1 MVSPL
6 PRRFRTAPVR
16 RFSAR
21 SHRVRVENIG
31 EMLHYAVLRSRG
43 CSRRV
48 GLTWAAALVMMA
60 PAACSRAPTST
71 SSGIPSAE
79 AKASPGAIDATTPL
93 PDPLPDVAA
102 RVNGQAVP
110 IGFVNLMADEMLKGR
125 SRVKD
130 RSWAYRTALQRLI
143 ERELLVE
150 EALARGLSA
159 DDKRAQ
165 QIYNESRIHY
175 KDEDDWATYLANEG
189 VTRDALRAQIR
200 AQLMAQALIDQEAGL
215 ASSLVTDE
223 DTRAFYDSHPSMF
236 ESGEKLEVS
245 QILLRVPPP
254 ASATQAARVRRQAEA
269 LLARARG
276 GEDFAKLAKEY
287 SQDEATAGKGGDL
300 APFGHGQV
308 DPIIEKAAFALQPG
322 EVSGVVGTLA
332 GFHLLKLRKRIPS
345 EHLAYEPLKESIRR
359 YIVVDRRRERVAEL
373 LESLRAKAKIETFL

>member
-1 MVSPL
+1 M
-6 PRRFRTAPVR
+6 
-16 RFSAR
+16 
-21 SHRVRVENIG
+21 
-31 EMLHYAVLRSRG
+31 
-43 CSRRV
+43 
-48 GLTWAAALVMMA
+48 AL
-60 PAACSRAPTST
+60 AACSGAPVPT
-71 SSGIPSAE
+71 PSALP
-79 AKASPGAIDATTPL
+79 SPGAQASAGAIDVTTPL

-150 EALARGLSA
+150 EALARGVSA
-159 DDKRAQ
+159 DDKRVQ

-200 AQLMAQALIDQEAGL
+200 AQLMAQALIDHEASL
-215 ASSLVTDE
+215 ASSQVTDE
-223 DTRAFYDSHPSMF
+223 EARAFYDSHPSLF
-236 ESGEKLEVS
+236 ESGERLDVS

-254 ASATQAARVRRQAEA
+254 ASATQAAMVRRQAEA
-269 LLARARG
+269 LLARVRK

-287 SQDEATAGKGGDL
+287 SQDEATAAKGGEM
-300 APFGHGQV
+300 ARFGHGQV

-332 GFHLLKLRKRIPS
+332 GFHLLKVRKRVPS
-345 EHLAYEPLKESIRR
+345 EHLAYEPLKDGIRQ
-359 YIVVDRRRERVAEL
+359 YIVADRRRERVVKL
-373 LESLRAKAKIETFL
+373 VESLRAKARIETFL